1 MKRVIIRVIA
11 DFNKGEAN
19 IEQTQVFL
27 DSELPAVMKL
37 DYLQDALYQIKDL
50 YEKINQEYYDGM
62 TERKRLRLL
71 EEAKQG
77 ETNVQ

>member
-11 DFNKGEAN
+11 DFNMGEAN

-27 DSELPAVMKL
+27 DSELHPVMKL
-37 DYLQDALYQIKDL
+37 NYLQDALYQIKNL
-50 YEKINQEYYDGM
+50 YEKVYEDYANEM
-62 TERKRLRLL
+62 NERRRLRLL

-77 ETNVQ
+77 EANVQ

>member
-19 IEQTQVFL
+19 IEQTQMFL
-27 DSELPAVMKL
+27 DSELHPVIKM

>member
-1 MKRVIIRVIA
+1 MKRVIIKVIA
-11 DFNKGEAN
+11 DFNMGEAN

-50 YEKINQEYYDGM
+50 YEKVYEDCSNEWD
-62 TERKRLRLL
+62 ERRRLRLL
-71 EEAKQG
+71 EDAK
-77 ETNVQ
+77 

>member
-19 IEQTQVFL
+19 IEQTQIFL
-27 DSELPAVMKL
+27 DSELHTVIKM

-77 ETNVQ
+77 EANVQ